1 MKLVRIL
8 ARVVVVVAPP
18 LLLASALL
26 AAPKNPAPP
35 PKKPPVKWTP
45 KAKDAGAGDD
55 AAKDANGPG
64 KETKLDAKAAGI
76 GASGDV
82 GTVIVKE
89 TVEGDAKLV
98 EFGQL
103 GTSEIEGRSRW
114 PAVSYFIRR
123 MRAEFEAQKLPHR
136 SFIPELTA
144 SKGDPAVK

>member
-1 MKLVRIL
+1 MKAIHVLTRI
-8 ARVVVVVAPP
+8 VVVVVPP

-26 AAPKNPAPP
+26 AAPKSPP
-35 PKKPPVKWTP
+35 PKKPPIKWTP
-45 KAKDAGAGDD
+45 KAKDAGALDAGD
-55 AAKDANGPG
+55 AGKPETGP
-64 KETKLDAKAAGI
+64 KESKLDAKAAGMGGD
-76 GASGDV
+76 GAA
-82 GTVIVKE
+82 IEVKAITE
-89 TVEGDAKLV
+89 DGAVKLL

-136 SFIPELTA
+136 SFLPELSA